1 MATGTRCRPS
11 VTCTASSLST
21 NPLKRTDRTH
31 ALRLLIAWAV
41 LSVIGVF
48 IAMQVHLPPGDQST
62 QATDET
68 TLLDLMLIISTP
80 VFIGVV
86 LFILYSAFAFRQTRG
101 AVLEDGPP
109 SYGNFRL
116 QVAWVAITAVIVLVL
131 AVIGIN
137 GLSSSAATT
146 NFASSQAALGTA
158 GSATASGNRMQVQ
171 VIGQQWWFT
180 YRYPDFG
187 GVESTHLMLP
197 VDTNIEFHI
206 TSTDV
211 LHSFWAYQLGVKADA
226 NPGADNITYVS
237 TVRTGSF
244 TVRCA
249 ELCGLWHGHMADPT
263 AAVVSQAD
271 FATWIAQVQKDNA
284 GLNLPPYS
292 PIYFPH
298 PPVKGS

>member
-1 MATGTRCRPS
+1 
-11 VTCTASSLST
+11 L
-21 NPLKRTDRTH
+21 NRTDRTH
-31 ALRLLIAWAV
+31 ALRLLVAWAV

-62 QATDET
+62 QSVDET
-68 TLLDLMLIISTP
+68 SLLDLMLVISTP

-86 LFILYSAFAFRQTRG
+86 LFILYSVVAFRQTG

-109 SYGNFRL
+109 NHGNFRL
-116 QVAWVAITAVIVLVL
+116 QVAWVAITAVIVLFL

-137 GLSSSAATT
+137 GLSNSAAATT
-146 NFASSQAALGTA
+146 FASSQATLGTV
-158 GSATASGNRMQVQ
+158 GSAGTASGHRLQVQ

-187 GVESTHLMLP
+187 GVESAHLMLP
-197 VDTNIEFHI
+197 VDTNIEFHV

-226 NPGADNITYVS
+226 NPGVDNITYVS
-237 TVRTGSF
+237 TVQTGSF
-244 TVRCA
+244 EVRCA
-249 ELCGLWHGHMADPT
+249 ELCGIWHGHMADPNGQ
-263 AAVVSQAD
+263 VVSQAD
-271 FATWIAQVQKDNA
+271 FATWIAQVQKDDA
-284 GLNLPPYS
+284 GISLPPYS

>member
-1 MATGTRCRPS
+1 MSGPDRP
-11 VTCTASSLST
+11 
-21 NPLKRTDRTH
+21 H

-41 LSVIGVF
+41 LSVVGVF
-48 IAMQVHLPPGDQST
+48 ISMQVHLPPGDQST

-68 TLLDLMLIISTP
+68 SLLQLMLIISTP

-86 LFILYSAFAFRQTRG
+86 LFILYSVFAFRQPRG
-101 AVLEDGPP
+101 ATLEDGPP
-109 SYGNFRL
+109 SHGNFRL
-116 QVAWVAITAVIVLVL
+116 QVAWVAITAVIVLIL

-137 GLSSSAATT
+137 GLTSSAATT
-146 NFASSQAALGTA
+146 TFASGQAALGTSS
-158 GSATASGNRMQVQ
+158 SASASGNRLQVQ

-187 GVESTHLMLP
+187 GVESAHLMLP
-197 VDTNIEFHI
+197 VDTNIEFHV

-211 LHSFWAYQLGVKADA
+211 LHSFWAYQLGIKADA

-249 ELCGLWHGHMADPT
+249 ELCGIWHGHMADT
-263 AAVVSQAD
+263 NGAVVSQAD
-271 FATWIAQVQKDNA
+271 FTAWVTQQQKDDSDIK
-284 GLNLPPYS
+284 LPPYS